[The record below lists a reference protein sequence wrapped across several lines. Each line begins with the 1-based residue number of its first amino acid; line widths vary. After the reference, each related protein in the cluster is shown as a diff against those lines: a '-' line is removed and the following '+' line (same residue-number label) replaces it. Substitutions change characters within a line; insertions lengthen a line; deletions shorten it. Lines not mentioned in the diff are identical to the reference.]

1 MTDPTPSYQ
10 RFFAE
15 LKRRRVFRVM
25 AVYGAVAFG
34 VLQAADVLIP
44 ALHLPGSMITG
55 VAALSLLGFP
65 LAIALAWVFDRTPE
79 GLTRTPDAASGEIA
93 RITSQPAGRRW
104 PAGVAAVIG
113 TALLVSGAWWAFG
126 RAGDAGPIVVNGSPS
141 SVVPAA
147 PTGDTGSAGVA
158 NPRADE
164 NSIAVLPFVNM
175 SGDPENEYFSDG
187 LSEEL
192 INTLV
197 MIDGLKVAA
206 RTSAFAF
213 RGQERDVRE
222 IGAELGVAHVLEG
235 SVRRAGERVR
245 ITAQLIQTEDGF
257 HLWSETYDRQLDDI
271 FAVQEEIAVAIS
283 EQLEL
288 TLTPENRST
297 LARRRTEDLE
307 AYDLYLLGRHSWATR
322 SDEGLVKAREYFEA
336 AIELDSEFAPAWA
349 GLAAVYDAL
358 PWYTDF
364 PAMEAA
370 EKGRQAALRAVA
382 LDPTLAEAHA
392 ALGVI
397 LYEFFHDWD
406 GAAAAFD
413 DMRAADPD
421 YAQGLS
427 WECLFRTIIGRAE
440 DALPECRRAVSL
452 DPVAGHPH
460 WNLSTALVAS
470 GRIEE
475 GLASYDRAA
484 QDLPDVPEVRFEKA
498 AVLLSENRYEE
509 AATEYEIG
517 LRIDGFTKP
526 EDIRTVIAG
535 ITDESANLAGR
546 AALRRLESQDRV
558 TPHVWVQLW
567 AEIGDKD
574 HAIELL
580 ERAYELGD
588 PNLLFLGVTPGLRE
602 ALDDPR
608 TDRIMRE
615 IGLQAP
621 ASTD

>member
-1 MTDPTPSYQ
+1 MTDQTPSYQ

-44 ALHLPGSMITG
+44 ALHLPESMITG
-55 VAALSLLGFP
+55 VAALALLGFP
-65 LAIALAWVFDRTPE
+65 LAIALAWVFDRTPD
-79 GLTRTPDAASGEIA
+79 GLTRTRDAATGEIA
-93 RITSQPAGRRW
+93 HIASQPAGRRW

-113 TALLVSGAWWAFG
+113 TALLVSGVWWSIG
-126 RAGDAGPIVVNGSPS
+126 RAGEPEA
-141 SVVPAA
+141 PAA
-147 PTGDTGSAGVA
+147 GDRPTSPPAEAVAGASGSAT
-158 NPRADE
+158 DE

-235 SVRRAGERVR
+235 SVRRAGDRVR
-245 ITAQLIQTEDGF
+245 ITAQLIQTQDGF

-283 EQLEL
+283 DQLEL

-297 LARRRTEDLE
+297 LARRRTEDLA

-322 SDEGLVKAREYFEA
+322 SDEDLVKAREYFEA
-336 AIELDSEFAPAWA
+336 AIELDSAFAPAWA

-370 EKGRQAALRAVA
+370 EQGRQAALRAIA

-440 DALPECRRAVSL
+440 DALPQCRRAVSL

-460 WNLSTALVAS
+460 WNLSTALIAS
-470 GRIEE
+470 GRFEE

-484 QDLPDVPEVRFEKA
+484 EHLPDVPEIRFEKA
-498 AVLLSENRYEE
+498 GMLLSADRYEE
-509 AATEYEIG
+509 AATEFETG
-517 LRIDGFTKP
+517 LRIEGFDTP

-535 ITDESANLAGR
+535 ISDESANSAGR

-558 TPHVWVQLW
+558 TPYTWIQLW
-567 AEIGDKD
+567 AEIGDLD
-574 HAIELL
+574 HAVDLL
-580 ERAYELGD
+580 EDAYALGD
-588 PNLLFLGVTPGLRE
+588 PNLLFLGVDPHLRVL
-602 ALDDPR
+602 LDDPR
-608 TDRIMRE
+608 TDRILE
-615 IGLQAP
+615 ESGLSGEVEQP
-621 ASTD
+621 